1 MTEETWK
8 HMPPVNLPKPC
19 GLQVRRERRDAV
31 EHRQRILQVAQALFA
46 QQGVEA
52 VSMHQIAKAA
62 SIGQGT
68 LYRHYA
74 HKGELCMALMGEHHE
89 VFVTEITTFLAH
101 QARTS
106 PLERLDGVL
115 ARSITFLEE
124 QGALLQPI
132 MQTQMQQVMCGDAA
146 KASRMSFYL
155 WLHDLLADLLTE
167 AVTAGTIA
175 SLDVSF
181 TADALLATL
190 NPMFYRLQRQERG
203 LSPER
208 ILQGLRHIY
217 IDGIKW

>member
-1 MTEETWK
+1 
-8 HMPPVNLPKPC
+8 MPPASLPKPC
-19 GLQVRRERRDAV
+19 GLQARRERRDAV

-52 VSMHQIAKAA
+52 VSMHQIAKA
-62 SIGQGT
+62 
-68 LYRHYA
+68 
-74 HKGELCMALMGEHHE
+74 
-89 VFVTEITTFLAH
+89 EITTFLAH

-208 ILQGLRHIY
+208 ILRGLRHIY